1 MWALNARAQY
11 ALKCTFFPKICRKCS
26 IEQRKKNHFP
36 IDIFFDEWRR
46 AWVWEGERKAEA
58 SSHSPTL
65 QKEKKNGFRLYRF
78 IVLFSSSSLSS
89 CSCWQRSF
97 NAHGLISSW
106 YCFRFLFI
114 SIHIHKQYT
123 VSVRICCMNANEPKK
138 DEAKKAIYWIQ
149 EAIEWNQTEF
159 REAMIH
165 SYDFF
170 FILRFVVVL
179 LAAATMTT
187 TVALHAY
194 L

>member
-1 MWALNARAQY
+1 MPWSAHFSLKFVENAASSR
-11 ALKCTFFPKICRKCS
+11 
-26 IEQRKKNHFP
+26 EKNHFP
-36 IDIFFDEWRR
+36 IEIFFDEWRR

-138 DEAKKAIYWIQ
+138 DEAKKSNILNSRGDRTKSNRISWSDDSFVWFFSFFGSLSFCWRRRRWRRQWHYTRIYK
-149 EAIEWNQTEF
+149 
-159 REAMIH
+159 
-165 SYDFF
+165 
-170 FILRFVVVL
+170 
-179 LAAATMTT
+179 
-187 TVALHAY
+187 
-194 L
+194 